1 MLHKLW
7 DSRINDYEEEMLESE
22 RDLHQ
27 MKNKYPYHFLRKCVD
42 LTKANYVL
50 QSNFEKYVH

>member
-1 MLHKLW
+1 
-7 DSRINDYEEEMLESE
+7 MLESE